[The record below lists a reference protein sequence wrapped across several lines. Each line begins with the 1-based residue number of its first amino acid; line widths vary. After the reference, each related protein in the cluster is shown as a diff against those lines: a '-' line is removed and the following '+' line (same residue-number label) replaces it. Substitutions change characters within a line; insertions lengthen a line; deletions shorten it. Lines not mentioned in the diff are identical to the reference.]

1 MICTVN
7 KFALLSMTVGVKI
20 RSLVS
25 ESEVS
30 EKFLDLLK

>member
-1 MICTVN
+1 MICAVN
-7 KFALLSMTVGVKI
+7 KFALLSMAVGVKI

-25 ESEVS
+25 ECEVS